1 MSGIQTHATVID
13 ANQMA
18 LGQDMRHQPHLA
30 WPNDTWWHA
39 YGDSQLDDLMQAA
52 LAGSPTLKVA
62 QARLSLAQAFAE
74 GRRAE
79 TQPTLS
85 TDVSLSRQ
93 RFSALQFIPPP
104 WAGNYDW
111 YNSATVSLAYDLD
124 LWGRQESLWKG
135 TVDEALATA
144 AETQQVKLALET
156 AVVRHYL
163 RLSLEFTLL
172 DIARC
177 HEADVAERVAIAR
190 RALATGIGTE
200 MEVNQ
205 AELPLPLARAQVLDT
220 ETRIAQERNQL
231 AALSGNGPGAGD
243 HILRPKLALAPLIG
257 LPDQLPANLVGRRPD
272 VVAQRW
278 RVESAREFIDSA
290 KAAFYPNINLLGFVG
305 FQALGFGQFLS
316 NGAAVSGIG
325 PALSLPLFDGGRRR
339 SNLTASSAA
348 YDMAVENYNATLLG
362 ALQDVSDQLLMLQS
376 QVKQLDEANQALQF
390 AQKYSMQAQARY
402 EHGLTDYSH
411 VLDARDSLLR
421 QQAAVATM
429 EAARMD
435 AHAAL
440 MRALG
445 GGV

>member
-1 MSGIQTHATVID
+1 M
-13 ANQMA
+13 
-18 LGQDMRHQPHLA
+18 
-30 WPNDTWWHA
+30 
-39 YGDSQLDDLMQAA
+39 
-52 LAGSPTLKVA
+52 
-62 QARLSLAQAFAE
+62 
-74 GRRAE
+74 
-79 TQPTLS
+79 
-85 TDVSLSRQ
+85 
-93 RFSALQFIPPP
+93 
-104 WAGNYDW
+104 
-111 YNSATVSLAYDLD
+111 
-124 LWGRQESLWKG
+124 WGRQENLWKG
-135 TVDEALATA
+135 AVDEALATA

-163 RLSLEFTLL
+163 RLSLDFTLL
-172 DIARC
+172 DIARR
-177 HEADVAERVAIAR
+177 HETDVAERVAIAR

-200 MEVNQ
+200 MAVNQ
-205 AELPLPLARAQVLDT
+205 AELPLPLARAQVLDA
-220 ETRIAQERNQL
+220 ETRIALERNQL

-243 HILRPKLALAPLIG
+243 HILRPKLALAPSIG

-339 SNLTASSAA
+339 SNLSASSAA

-390 AQKYSMQAQARY
+390 AQKYYVQAQARY
-402 EHGLTDYSH
+402 EHGLSDYSH

-429 EAARMD
+429 ETARMD